1 MLANRVYI
9 WVGSVAVFVMRHRG
23 QVGGGRS
30 QLHHIVNVIALN
42 MYQACS
48 PKMVTICF
56 MDNWLLIQVIILLST
71 GGKTGGGYESS
82 KYSVI
87 AFHGGIL
94 LLHAI
99 TNSLPISWL
108 SFFGQLAAAW
118 NIVGV
123 FVLII
128 LIPSVATERASVKY
142 VFTHFNTDNEQVS
155 SHFSLIDVQ
164 EMDAIVSSFNAFET
178 KEAGPLILTWAV
190 FLCLISSLLGK
201 EENNVLL
208 EIDHISYVRQA
219 FEAASLRFFLEIL
232 ESDLLN
238 ESDESLCSQF
248 WDRESFVDGLI
259 RCLLCSLEGEFPFR
273 TVELIRLLSSLF
285 EETWPAE
292 CVQVSLFLCI
302 GLRILQ

>member
-1 MLANRVYI
+1 
-9 WVGSVAVFVMRHRG
+9 
-23 QVGGGRS
+23 
-30 QLHHIVNVIALN
+30 
-42 MYQACS
+42 
-48 PKMVTICF
+48 MVTICF